1 MDKDHALSVY
11 TMEYYLSTKKNE
23 IWSLT
28 ATGMA
33 QEDITLRGQNR
44 TQKDACHVFSNIN
57 VDLMEVDNGVT
68 ASLGMIWVREGW
80 REDG

>member
-1 MDKDHALSVY
+1 ML
-11 TMEYYLSTKKNE
+11 YLSIQWNIIYPQKNE

-33 QEDITLRGQNR
+33 QEDIALRDQNR
-44 TQKDACHVFSNIN
+44 AQKDACHMFSNIN

-68 ASLGMIWVREGW
+68 AIRAWE
-80 REDG
+80 